1 LTGKD
6 GAGEEESG
14 GAVSAAAVAAVAEFR
29 RVVWANYEQAGRAFP
44 WRQKVEPWPILL
56 SEVMLQQTQTERVVP
71 YWTRWVALWPR
82 PADLAAAPLDQV
94 FREWSGLGYNRRAR
108 FLAQAAGRI
117 QVDHTGRVPE
127 DPAQLEALPGIGPYT
142 ARAVACFAYGR
153 PLAFVETN
161 IRAAAIHFF
170 FQDRAKV
177 TDAELMPLLDA
188 ALDRE
193 RPREWHWA
201 LMDYG
206 AALKK
211 ITANPGR
218 RSAGYARQARFEG
231 SPRQARGAV
240 LRCLAAEGPRPAAS
254 LAAACSLSEDRIA
267 GALRSLAAEGMVC
280 EQSGEWR
287 VSPKKEFT
295 GNKPDLDCRHMG
307 SG

>member
-1 LTGKD
+1 MTGKD
-6 GAGEEESG
+6 GVGEEEAVRVGVTVAGEGEMAEAG
-14 GAVSAAAVAAVAEFR
+14 GAASAAAVAEFR
-29 RVVWANYEQAGRAFP
+29 RVVWANYEQAGRDFP
-44 WRQKVEPWPILL
+44 WRQSVDPWPILL
-56 SEVMLQQTQTERVVP
+56 SEVMLQQTRTERVVP
-71 YWTRWVALWPR
+71 YWTRWAALWPR

-117 QVDHTGRVPE
+117 QADHGGRVPE

-142 ARAVACFAYGR
+142 ARAIACFAYGR

-177 TDAELMPLLDA
+177 ADAELMPLLQA
-188 ALDRE
+188 ALDQD

-206 AALKK
+206 AALKR

-218 RSAGYARQARFEG
+218 RSAGYARQSRFEG
-231 SPRQARGAV
+231 SPRQARGAA
-240 LRCLAAEGPRPAAS
+240 LRCLAAEGPRSIAALS
-254 LAAACSLSEDRIA
+254 AACGLSPDRIA
-267 GALRSLAAEGMVC
+267 GALRSLVAEGMVC
-280 EQSGEWR
+280 EQAGQWR
-287 VSPKKEFT
+287 VAPK
-295 GNKPDLDCRHMG
+295 
-307 SG
+307 